1 MVINHLFRQMHEA
14 VQTSGR
20 ILLVAHKKPDGD
32 TLGASSSVLNWL
44 LREGKDVTI
53 FCADKPAE
61 AFRFIDNVH
70 VYTDNPQVFQAKY
83 DLVIVFDSGD
93 LRYCGIDQHVPKLE
107 PGYFLVNVDHH
118 GTNVHFGDLNIVLT
132 DASSTAEIV
141 YRFFETNG
149 VHIDDRMATSLLTGL
164 FTDTN
169 SFSNAATNP
178 IAVDAFSKLVA
189 AGGRHQDIKK
199 HLLFDKSIESLK
211 IWGLLLSR
219 LHHNKKLDV
228 VSTYLLLKDAE
239 QVGTDIIEGVS
250 NFLNEVTTG
259 TDTILFLRELPGN
272 KVKGSMRSVKRN
284 IATVAKLIGGGGHN
298 KAAGF
303 TVNGRI
309 EETLKGPKIVN

>member
-1 MVINHLFRQMHEA
+1 MVTAPLFHQMHEA
-14 VQTSGR
+14 VRASGR

-32 TLGASSSVLNWL
+32 TLGASSGILNWL
-44 LREGKDVTI
+44 LREQKDVTV
-53 FCADKPAE
+53 FCADMPAE
-61 AFRFIDNVH
+61 AFRFIDNIH
-70 VYTDNPQVFQAKY
+70 RYTNDPGVFEKPY

-93 LRYCGIDQHVPKLE
+93 LRYCGIDQHVPKL
-107 PGYFLVNVDHH
+107 PTGYLLANIDHH
-118 GTNVHFGDLNIVLT
+118 GTNVHFGDINIVIT

-141 YRFFETNG
+141 YRFFEANG
-149 VHIDDRMATSLLTGL
+149 VRIDDRMATSLLTGL

-178 IAVDAFSKLVA
+178 TAVDAFSKLVA

-199 HLLFDKSIESLK
+199 HLLFDKNVESLK

-219 LHHNKKLDV
+219 LHHNKKLDI

-239 QVGTDIIEGVS
+239 HVGTDIIEGVS

-272 KVKGSMRSVKRN
+272 KVKGSLRSVKRN
-284 IATVAKLIGGGGHN
+284 IANIAKLMGGGGHN

-303 TVNGRI
+303 TVNGHL
-309 EETLKGPKIVN
+309 EETPRGPQVVA

>member
-1 MVINHLFRQMHEA
+1 MVVHHAFHQMHEA
-14 VQTSGR
+14 VQASGR

-32 TLGASSSVLNWL
+32 TLGSSSSVLNWL

-61 AFRFIDNVH
+61 AFRFIDNIH
-70 VYTDNPQVFQAKY
+70 LYTNDPSVFEAKY

-93 LRYCGIDQHVPKLE
+93 LRYCGIDQHVPKLQ
-107 PGYFLVNVDHH
+107 PGYFLINVDHH
-118 GTNVHFGDLNIVLT
+118 GTNVHFGDVNIVLT
-132 DASSTAEIV
+132 EASSTAEII
-141 YRFFETNG
+141 YRFFEANR
-149 VHIDDRMATSLLTGL
+149 VSIDDRMATSLLTGL

-178 IAVDAFSKLVA
+178 IAVDAFSKLIA
-189 AGGRHQDIKK
+189 AGGRHQDIKR
-199 HLLFDKSIESLK
+199 HLLFDKNVESLK

-219 LHHNKKLDV
+219 LQHNKKLDI

-239 QVGTDIIEGVS
+239 HIGTDIIEGAS
-250 NFLNEVTTG
+250 NFLNEVTAG

-272 KVKGSMRSVKRN
+272 KIKGSMRSVKRN
-284 IATVAKLIGGGGHN
+284 IANVAKLIGGGGHN

-303 TVNGRI
+303 TINGRI
-309 EETLKGPKIVN
+309 QETPNGPRIIA